1 MGRIRVD
8 KGALW
13 AAAWD
18 VGELLQIVEDGR
30 HAIDAGTH
38 LLTAVEALERL
49 RQQHPT
55 AVACSRQHHTAHPPG
70 KDDTAWGGR
79 GAPCCG
85 STHVRKAAGVSSA
98 ALAERMD
105 ALLRQG
111 ALQ

>member
-38 LLTAVEALERL
+38 LLTAVEALEEAETTTPDSCCL
-49 RQQHPT
+49 Q
-55 AVACSRQHHTAHPPG
+55 PPASHG
-70 KDDTAWGGR
+70 
-79 GAPCCG
+79 P
-85 STHVRKAAGVSSA
+85 STW
-98 ALAERMD
+98 
-105 ALLRQG
+105 
-111 ALQ
+111 